1 MIEQK
6 KLRKKRTSGKQ
17 KRLIEARKNFEEMQG
32 QIAPFIKFQKIG
44 KGYST
49 IGKWCES
56 LVFCEK

>member
-6 KLRKKRTSGKQ
+6 KLKKKRKNGKQ
-17 KRLIEARKNFEEMQG
+17 KRLIEAKKTFEEMQG
-32 QIAPFIKFQKIG
+32 QIAPFIKSQKIG

-56 LVFCEK
+56 LVLCEK